1 MKKELEIGKRYTWK
15 EVQETYPGKW
25 VRMHNCTLGWGYSI
39 VDGILLG
46 VYNDGETE
54 KIYLE
59 IIDSGSEDRLD
70 RTTIGMDVGFI

>member
-15 EVQETYPGKW
+15 KVQEAYPGKW
-25 VRMHNCTLGWGYSI
+25 VRMRNCTLGWVYSI

-59 IIDSGSEDRLD
+59 IINSGSEDRLD